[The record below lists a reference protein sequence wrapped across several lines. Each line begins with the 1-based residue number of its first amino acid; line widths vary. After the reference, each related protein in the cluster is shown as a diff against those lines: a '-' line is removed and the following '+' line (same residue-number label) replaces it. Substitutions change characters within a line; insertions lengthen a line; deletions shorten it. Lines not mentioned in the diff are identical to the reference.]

1 MRKHRLYVLAGIL
14 FPSAAKKTAVPGVFV
29 DSSHE
34 KNLQMEQA
42 YMCLL
47 FFFHP

>member
-1 MRKHRLYVLAGIL
+1 MRKHRLYFLAGIP
-14 FPSAAKKTAVPGVFV
+14 FPSAAKKTTVPGAFA
-29 DSSHE
+29 DSCLE

-42 YMCLL
+42 YICLL